1 MNVRIADQK
10 DSNIVGNVHFMA
22 WKSAYR
28 GIFPDEYIDSDTPS
42 KRSEEFLDSVKDDRC
57 TYFLLEEA
65 GQAAGIVKIRE
76 EDNTLEIESIY
87 ILDEYRGKGFGRQ
100 FIDFIKTYRPQADI
114 FLWVLEVNTNARRF
128 YENNG
133 FVMSG
138 ESRTIK
144 RGTEFVQLRYVL

>member
-28 GIFPDEYIDSDTPS
+28 GIFPDEYIESDTPS
-42 KRSEEFLDSVKDDRC
+42 KRSEEFLDSIKDDRC

>member
-1 MNVRIADQK
+1 MIL
-10 DSNIVGNVHFMA
+10 SNPFQNDFVHFM
-22 WKSAYR
+22 
-28 GIFPDEYIDSDTPS
+28 YILVYVSPR
-42 KRSEEFLDSVKDDRC
+42 K
-57 TYFLLEEA
+57 A
-65 GQAAGIVKIRE
+65 GMHIHE

>member
-10 DSNIVGNVHFMA
+10 DSNIIGNVHSMA

-42 KRSEEFLDSVKDDRC
+42 KRAEEFLDSIKDDRC

-65 GQAAGIVKIRE
+65 GQVAGIVKIHE

>member
-42 KRSEEFLDSVKDDRC
+42 KRSEEFLDSIKDDRC

-65 GQAAGIVKIRE
+65 GQVAGIVKIHE

>member
-10 DSNIVGNVHFMA
+10 DSNIIGNVHSMA

-42 KRSEEFLDSVKDDRC
+42 KRAEEFLDSIKDDRC

-65 GQAAGIVKIRE
+65 GQAAGIVKIHE